1 MKKSLLIILAVTLVL
16 TLTGCK
22 KKSAP
27 VSSQIPIS
35 SSKSGTVYKEP
46 TGGGVTGGITIID
59 DTPASVPTV
68 TTATSEAASDYE
80 IEDYFGGADI
90 VRYHGEGGKL
100 NIPQKIGG
108 KTVVM
113 IDEYAFR
120 GAPVTSVTIPGTVR
134 EIETHAFSGCYLLE
148 TLTLAEGVE
157 IIDGYAFSDCERLT
171 YVTLPDS
178 VREINAGAFNYCPKV
193 QVTFKGKTY
202 TAADLE
208 DLYMYF

>member
-1 MKKSLLIILAVTLVL
+1 MKKSLIIILAVTLVL

-22 KKSAP
+22 KKHASVTP
-27 VSSQIPIS
+27 VVS
-35 SSKSGTVYKEP
+35 SSKSETVYKEP
-46 TGGGVTGGITIID
+46 DYNGGITIID

-68 TTATSEAASDYE
+68 TSVTSEAASDYE
-80 IEDYFGGADI
+80 IEDFFGEAHI
-90 VRYHGEGGKL
+90 VGYYGDGGKI
-100 NIPQKIGG
+100 NIPQMIGG

-120 GAPVTSVTIPGTVR
+120 GAEVTSVIIPGTVR

-157 IIDGYAFSDCERLT
+157 IIDGYAFANCEQLT

-193 QVTFKGKTY
+193 RVTFKEKMY
-202 TAADLE
+202 TAENLE
-208 DLYMYF
+208 ELYEFF